1 VKPLS
6 VTPSLCPSAP
16 PEWEGSFAF
25 GIVGG
30 SVANPVVAH
39 LVEPLPVTDELLAAT
54 SPVAPTE
61 VFRFA
66 APCAGDRCKHFDGRD
81 CRLATRLV
89 QLLPS
94 VVDRLPPCHVRPD
107 CRWWQQE
114 GKAACL
120 RCPQVVTDWAEPPEQ
135 LVEAM

>member
-1 VKPLS
+1 MKPAC
-6 VTPSLCPSAP
+6 VTLPLCPSAP

-61 VFRFA
+61 VTFT
-66 APCAGDRCKHFDGRD
+66 PPPH
-81 CRLATRLV
+81 
-89 QLLPS
+89 
-94 VVDRLPPCHVRPD
+94 VDVIGTPR
-107 CRWWQQE
+107 
-114 GKAACL
+114 K
-120 RCPQVVTDWAEPPEQ
+120 
-135 LVEAM
+135 